1 VSTNNRNTTVEELDD
16 LEIELINAAD
26 SWQVIFA
33 DMVQNSFEVGRNL
46 QQVLMPILRSVLT
59 LVKAEAGIILLQ
71 SDDGRHLVEVASYGF
86 SGEHPI
92 IVRKNHNTD
101 KSILGHLDGAKKS
114 SAGYLSIVNLNAS
127 GTELGIIALY
137 FPDREREDYQAQALL
152 ELLKKSIA
160 DGIKHTREFD
170 IAKRRDLLTKA
181 SLMQLGKSMGS
192 ALDVKRL
199 SRQITQATMAII
211 EADLCD
217 ILLLKDGSLE
227 FQVASGFNKILKGFG
242 NVPLKKDPAASIV
255 KNSNPIVIKNIRSKS
270 RFNERPWLNR
280 EQFKSYV
287 GVPIRQDGETIG
299 VLEAFSRNASKFT
312 KSDLKIL
319 QSLAGPVAAAL
330 QNANLFEDTKKKAE
344 ELKILHTHMS
354 QIVAETDIGKVM
366 EEIVDAARVAVGS
379 LMAAA
384 ALFNTKTGR
393 FEHRTSDIDP
403 TLGSSRV
410 LNSENE
416 VKYSYT
422 EEAYA
427 KILRSG
433 RALRLD
439 DIRLLKKGVAK
450 TNNGMPLRGFLGV
463 PLIDQNKSPCGIVM
477 VSFKED
483 GSLFTQADEEV
494 LTTLA
499 NQASIAIQNA
509 QLYNQLE
516 YRAKA
521 LKNIFSVGQKIS
533 ASHDSKKIQKAV
545 IDAVSNLFGA
555 RSVCI
560 ALFDESDRSL
570 RISKCMIDGVGQFT
584 GKKLS
589 IEKEK
594 RVALFDERKPVLI
607 SCPSF
612 INKLKID
619 NKPLGNYFK
628 SFIGIPLVV
637 QNRVIGILGMSA
649 NRLDE
654 SIIEDQ
660 LELMQIFANKV
671 AIAIDNSRLYEKAL
685 AEADNLATTLE
696 ISRVITSETDLNAI
710 FKQITLAIKKIFR
723 IKHGSIFLSDKQGQ
737 KLIHTYRWGVGS
749 PAPKSRI
756 VNVEDNPLV
765 GEAFIHNRQIIAN
778 DLSRDDYAGYDMS
791 SFSSAVF
798 IPLIVKGEACGVIAM
813 FSKDKEAFD
822 SEKISLMNI
831 FINQFAIAI
840 RNNQLYTR
848 VMEEEVAR
856 KEAELSIQLLEEKA
870 KNAVVI
876 EETAEGI
883 FMIDPDFRVQLFN
896 PAMERLTGKSMD
908 KVIGRKCYEVFKDIY
923 SEGTPCDEC
932 PMNVDSKQ
940 QEKVKGSIR
949 HKSGEVTY
957 IEINHSQ
964 IESNGSRGVIG
975 TIRDITKDHELEI
988 YQHDLRIATE
998 VQKNILPQVKPKVKG
1013 LDIGFMCKPAKQI
1026 GGDYFDFI
1034 PLDNNKIGIAI
1045 GDVAGKS
1052 LPAALLVSMH
1062 KYILRSAAAN
1072 TSSVISPLRSV
1083 NQIIWE
1089 DTSPEVFV
1097 TTIYGVYNPRTSTFV
1112 YANAGHLPPLL
1123 YSGGSAKYLWA
1134 PQTPLGI
1141 QQNLMIEQQ
1150 QVKLGSGD
1158 VLVLLSDGVTDIRNS
1173 KGECFGF
1180 ERLRRIVRKHAD
1192 LGGQELANLIHEQT
1206 LKFAIGEFAD
1216 DFTIVVLKCTK
1227 EGEEAPVKEL
1237 VVANK
1242 PIAVNDVR
1250 RFVSA
1255 ELKKTPFSRVD
1266 ASDILVAVCEA
1277 VTNSVLHGQSPDGE
1291 NNNIRITCSY
1301 ESGNFKIN
1309 ISDNGIG
1316 YNPNLPEW
1324 HPPDLVRDRGRGI
1337 FLMQQLMDGVEFAA
1351 DDRGATV
1358 TLTKKYKREN
1368 K

>member
-1 VSTNNRNTTVEELDD
+1 MFTNNQSTTVEELDD
-16 LEIELINAAD
+16 LEIEFIEAGD
-26 SWQVIFA
+26 SWRTIFA
-33 DMVQNSFEVGRNL
+33 SMVQNSFEVGRNL
-46 QQVLMPILRSVLT
+46 QEVLVPILKSVLM

-92 IVRKNHNTD
+92 IVRKNHNID
-101 KSILGHLDGAKKS
+101 KSILAHLSDVNKA
-114 SAGYLSIVNLNAS
+114 SADSLSIINLNT
-127 GTELGIIALY
+127 GGVELGIIAIYL
-137 FPDREREDYQAQALL
+137 PDSVRDDREVQALL
-152 ELLKKSIA
+152 EHLKKSIA
-160 DGIKHTREFD
+160 DGIKRTREFD
-170 IAKRRDLLTKA
+170 IVKRRDLLTKA

-192 ALDVKRL
+192 ALDIKKL
-199 SRQITQATMAII
+199 SRQITQATMATI

-217 ILLLKDGSLE
+217 ILLLKDRSLE

-255 KNSNPIVIKNIRSKS
+255 KNGNPVVIKNIRSKS

-287 GVPIRQDGETIG
+287 GVPIKQDDETIG

-319 QSLAGPVAAAL
+319 QSLAGPVAASL
-330 QNANLFEDTKKKAE
+330 KNANLFEETRKKAE
-344 ELKILHTHMS
+344 ELKILHMHMS
-354 QIVAETDIGKVM
+354 QIVTETDIGKVM
-366 EEIVDAARVAVGS
+366 EAIVNAAREAVGS

-384 ALFNTKTGR
+384 ALFNTKTGH
-393 FEHRTSDIDP
+393 FEHRTFSIDP

-410 LNSENE
+410 LNGEHG
-416 VKYSYT
+416 VQYSYT

-439 DIRLLKKGVAK
+439 DIRLLKQGITK
-450 TNNGMPLRGFLGV
+450 TNSRMPLRGFLGV
-463 PLIDQNKSPCGIVM
+463 PLVDQNKNPCGIVM
-477 VSFKED
+477 VSFKKD
-483 GSLFTQADEEV
+483 GSLFTEADEEV

-509 QLYNQLE
+509 QLYSQLE
-516 YRAKA
+516 YRARA

-545 IDAVSNLFGA
+545 INAVSNLFGA

-570 RISKCMIDGVGQFT
+570 KISKCLIDGVEQFA

-594 RVALFDERKPVLI
+594 RITLFDKRKPVLI
-607 SCPSF
+607 ARPSF
-612 INKLKID
+612 IDKLKID

-637 QNRVIGILGMSA
+637 QNRAIGILGMSS
-649 NRLDE
+649 NLLDD
-654 SIIEDQ
+654 SFVEDE

-685 AEADNLATTLE
+685 AEAENLATTLE
-696 ISRVITSETDLNAI
+696 ISKVITSETDLNAI
-710 FKQITLAIKKIFR
+710 FKQITLAIKKIFK
-723 IKHGSIFLSDKQGQ
+723 IKHGSIFLSDKEGQ
-737 KLIHTYRWGVGS
+737 KLIHTYRWGVGT
-749 PAPKSRI
+749 PVPKRKVIS
-756 VNVEDNPLV
+756 VEDSPLV
-765 GEAFIHNRQIIAN
+765 GQSFIHKKQIMVN
-778 DLSRDDYAGYDMS
+778 DISRYDTAACGKSSLSS
-791 SFSSAVF
+791 VVF
-798 IPLIVKGEACGVIAM
+798 IPLVVKGEACGVIAM
-813 FSKDKEAFD
+813 FSKEMDSFDKE
-822 SEKISLMNI
+822 KLSLMNI

-856 KEAELSIQLLEEKA
+856 REAELSVQLLEEKA
-870 KNAVVI
+870 KNAIVI

-883 FMIDPDFRVQLFN
+883 FMIDPDYRVQLFN
-896 PAMERLTGKSMD
+896 PAMEKLTGKSMD

-923 SEGTPCDEC
+923 YEGTPCDEC

-949 HKSGEVTY
+949 HRSGEIKY
-957 IEINHSQ
+957 IEISRSQ
-964 IESNGSRGVIG
+964 IESSGSRGVIG
-975 TIRDITKDHELEI
+975 TVRDITKDHELEI

-998 VQKNILPQVKPKVKG
+998 VQKNILPQVRPEVKG

-1034 PLDNNKIGIAI
+1034 PLDNDKVGIAI

-1097 TTIYGVYNPRTSTFV
+1097 TTIYGIYNPRTTTFV

-1141 QQNLMIEQQ
+1141 QQNLLIEQQ
-1150 QVKLGSGD
+1150 QIKLNSGD
-1158 VLVLLSDGVTDIRNS
+1158 VLVLLSDGVTDVRNS

-1180 ERLRRIVRKHAD
+1180 ERLRRIVKKYVNI
-1192 LGGQELANLIHEQT
+1192 GCQELADLIYEQT
-1206 LKFAIGEFAD
+1206 TKFAKGELAD

-1227 EGEEAPVKEL
+1227 EGEETPVKEL

-1255 ELKKTPFSRVD
+1255 ELKKTPFSTVD
-1266 ASDILVAVCEA
+1266 ISDILVAVCEA

-1291 NNNIRITCSY
+1291 NNNIKISCSY
-1301 ESGNFKIN
+1301 ENSSFEIK

-1324 HPPDLVRDRGRGI
+1324 QPPDLVRDRGRGI

-1358 TLTKKYKREN
+1358 ILTKKYKRRF